1 MKKIILI
8 ILVLFSCSLYSNKH
22 YNSNINN
29 KEKRSN
35 LELGATIG
43 FFTSS
48 GFSIRYHLTD
58 DFSMKLS
65 GFLINASG
73 DNGNLYEARASLL
86 YTIHN
91 KKSSEIYIIG
101 SGFKTRLMPLWQSSA
116 SNNDNIDIQ
125 GFALG
130 IGLKFKLTKVLSFL
144 IEVQE
149 NRVTINNK
157 KTEFRANIN
166 FGLLFDL

>member
-8 ILVLFSCSLYSNKH
+8 ILVLFSFSIFSNQY

-35 LELGATIG
+35 LELGATLG

-48 GFSIRYHLTD
+48 GFSIRYHLTN
-58 DFSMKLS
+58 DFSIKAS

-73 DNGNLYEARASLL
+73 DNGKLYEARASLL
-86 YTIHN
+86 YSIYN
-91 KKSSEIYIIG
+91 KKNSEMYIIG
-101 SGFKTRLMPLWQSSA
+101 SGFKTRLMPMWQNSA
-116 SNNDNIDIQ
+116 SNNNNIDIQ

-130 IGLKFKLTKVLSFL
+130 IGLKFKLTKLVSFL
-144 IEVQE
+144 IEAQE
-149 NRVTINNK
+149 NRVTINNN